1 MSLASAPAKASVW
14 EGEALAQHLL
24 SRVIR
29 QDREFW
35 QELRVFFLTLS
46 SSFDSPI
53 KRLLT
58 LERQELQQR
67 RLKETDGW
75 LPSSLSHQIKS

>member
-14 EGEALAQHLL
+14 EGDALPQHLQTRQ
-24 SRVIR
+24 RVLAR
-29 QDREFW
+29 AES
-35 QELRVFFLTLS
+35 FFLTLS

-67 RLKETDGW
+67 RRKETDGW